1 MAAQNE
7 KLARLLRLSAW
18 LSHAARAV
26 AILLLAANAA
36 MWLVPEFAADAAR
49 NQSALKEAPMTLTLE
64 ARLLALL
71 VSSLYVGVL
80 AFALLTVAQLF
91 RAFAAGEILVPAT
104 GAMLRR
110 LGLLLFLFAA
120 TSPLFRA
127 AIGVIAT
134 IGNAPGQR
142 TLAVSVSSNDVV
154 LALIA
159 ALIVVLGHIMAEA
172 ARIAEDHQHIV

>member
-1 MAAQNE
+1 MAAPNN

-26 AILLLAANAA
+26 AILLLAANAV

-49 NQSALKEAPMTLTLE
+49 NQSTLQQAPMTLTLE
-64 ARLLALL
+64 ARLVALL
-71 VSSLYVGVL
+71 VSSLYVGIL
-80 AFALLTVAQLF
+80 AFALLTAAQLF
-91 RAFAAGEILVPAT
+91 RAFASGEILAPAT
-104 GAMLRR
+104 GAKLRR
-110 LGLLLFLFAA
+110 LGLVLFLYAA
-120 TSPLFRA
+120 SSPFFRA
-127 AIGVIAT
+127 GIGVIAT

-142 TLAVSVSSNDVV
+142 SLAVSISSHDVV